1 MDLHFIQKKK
11 KKIIFKKEILLIY
24 LTICILFI
32 EWFIN
37 HPTLRYGGFSLIAIL
52 FFIPSSLVIESYR
65 QKLKFIKKGTFIIIL
80 VGITIFT
87 LRNVDRIIKENK
99 KYNYNVFT
107 NPYLNVDNARFFR
120 IETKINDLINNYS
133 DCQSFK
139 KDCENN
145 NQYVVTKKFNK
156 YIFTRKK

>member
-1 MDLHFIQKKK
+1 M
-11 KKIIFKKEILLIY
+11 
-24 LTICILFI
+24 FI

-52 FFIPSSLVIESYR
+52 FFIPSSLIIESYR
-65 QKLKFIKKGTFIIIL
+65 QKLKLIKKGTFIIIL

-120 IETKINDLINNYS
+120 IETKINDLINNYNH
-133 DCQSFK
+133 CQSFDK
-139 KDCENN
+139 ECENN
-145 NQYVVTKKFNK
+145 NRYVVKKKFNK
-156 YIFTRKK
+156 YIFTIKK